1 MTTVNRYGQVRAE
14 DEYGEYWI
22 PTDTSR
28 QLSTILHDR
37 CKNRLAQISGF
48 ISDVNDLLRTAKGD
62 KAFRLQNRLAKLN
75 NRFDFE
81 LAILRR
87 LFMQFGAEIAGN

>member
-1 MTTVNRYGQVRAE
+1 VQTVNRYGQIRAE

-28 QLSTILHDR
+28 QLSTLLHDR
-37 CKNRLAQISGF
+37 CKNRLAQVSGL

-62 KAFRLQNRLAKLN
+62 RAFRLQNRLSKLDKK
-75 NRFDFE
+75 FDFE
-81 LAILRR
+81 LKLLRR
-87 LFMQFGAEIAGN
+87 LFMQFGAEMAGN

>member
-1 MTTVNRYGQVRAE
+1 MQTVNRYGQIRAE

-28 QLSTILHDR
+28 QLSTLLHDR
-37 CKNRLAQISGF
+37 CKNRLAQVSGL

-62 KAFRLQNRLAKLN
+62 RTFRLQSRLSKLEN
-75 NRFDFE
+75 KFDFE

-87 LFMQFGAEIAGN
+87 LFMLFGAEIAGN

>member
-1 MTTVNRYGQVRAE
+1 METVNRYGQVRAE

-22 PTDTSR
+22 PTNTSR

-37 CKNRLAQISGF
+37 CKNRLAQISGL

-62 KAFRLQNRLAKLN
+62 TAFRLQTRLSKLEKK
-75 NRFDFE
+75 FDFE

-87 LFMQFGAEIAGN
+87 LFMLFGAEIAGN